1 MVTGY
6 GHNVSR
12 SDKPHVS
19 GRLHFIS
26 ILGYT
31 QMNESLH
38 LFHVSLTCILFIRE
52 GYVVL
57 PMVVYE
63 FELVQPVLA
72 IIGWD
77 HLMKLY

>member
-12 SDKPHVS
+12 SDKPYVS
-19 GRLHFIS
+19 GKLDFIS
-26 ILGYT
+26 IIPYT

-38 LFHVSLTCILFIRE
+38 LFHVSLTCILPMRE
-52 GYVVL
+52 GNIVL

-63 FELVQPVLA
+63 FELVQSVLA

-77 HLMKLY
+77 QVMD